1 MLTKENSRPLV
12 CKYYLQNN
20 CSRGPTCFYSHQQ
33 RPTITSPMAPQN
45 LVCMHYQRGS
55 CRFGS
60 QCRHLHPLERD
71 SALAQGLVVE
81 SGIAL
86 GASETSANK
95 NFGHSQ
101 SQVPHALNISTFG
114 PCKFFEQGNCAKG
127 AACSFPHITSDPKGQ
142 TNSPVTPI
150 KNFGYSSSVTSKTND
165 VLRNQPVGHR
175 PPCKFFG
182 RGECM
187 KGAGCQFLHILAEPL
202 PSLSKPRL
210 NPQLP
215 EINNV
220 SPLQIEY
227 LCPLQLTS
235 YLDSYFHRYP
245 SHQPQ

>member
-1 MLTKENSRPLV
+1 MTKENSRPLV

-33 RPTITSPMAPQN
+33 QPTITSPMAPPN

-60 QCRHLHPLERD
+60 QCRHRHSLERD
-71 SALAQGLVVE
+71 NTLAQGLVVE
-81 SGIAL
+81 SGIGL
-86 GASETSANK
+86 GLRPASETSANK
-95 NFGHSQ
+95 NFGHPQ

-127 AACSFPHITSDPKGQ
+127 AACSFPHIPSDRKRQ

-150 KNFGYSSSVTSKTND
+150 KSFGYSSDVTSKANN
-165 VLRNQPVGHR
+165 VLHDRPVAHR
-175 PPCKFFG
+175 LPCKFFG

-187 KGAGCQFLHILAEPL
+187 KGAGCQFLHILAERL
-202 PSLSKPRL
+202 PSLSEPRL
-210 NPQLP
+210 NPKLP
-215 EINNV
+215 EIDNV

-227 LCPLQLTS
+227 LYTPL
-235 YLDSYFHRYP
+235 
-245 SHQPQ
+245 